1 MLSHTPVFRDT
12 LSGSDPRIRAMIA
25 GHTHGGQIA
34 IGGWAPIRPPGSGDY
49 VSGWYR
55 ENGPDL
61 FVSRGLGTSLI
72 PIRLGSTPELALI
85 DWYPRS
91 G

>member
-1 MLSHTPVFRDT
+1 MTPVIEEISWSPRWER
-12 LSGSDPRIRAMIA
+12 GSEAALRRGA
-25 GHTHGGQIA
+25 
-34 IGGWAPIRPPGSGDY
+34 
-49 VSGWYR
+49 
-55 ENGPDL
+55 E
-61 FVSRGLGTSLI
+61 VSRGLGTSLI